1 MTPPSS
7 PKDVERE
14 LARARG
20 ARRMLPWAVASAL
33 AAGALVG
40 SAGAGWKGALVIAL
54 VGLVFA
60 AFTAAA
66 AVARCPSCGAPL
78 SDRAGRAPG
87 CPSCRVRQG

>member
-1 MTPPSS
+1 MARPAS

-20 ARRMLPWAVASAL
+20 ARRLLPWAVASAL

-40 SAGAGWKGALVIAL
+40 VAGAGWKGGLVVAL

-60 AFTAAA
+60 AFTATA
-66 AVARCPSCGAPL
+66 AVARCPSCGASL
-78 SDRAGRAPG
+78 SDRAGRSPG
-87 CPSCRVRQG
+87 CPTCRVRAG